1 MPRRKKR
8 VALSLFSG
16 AGGMD
21 VGVIAAG
28 YSILANVEIDPH
40 CCETLRAA
48 VAREERHSEIIE
60 DDIRRIDPKELM
72 ANLNLKAGELD
83 LLFGGPPC
91 QAFSQIGK
99 QEALKDE
106 RGLLLFQ
113 MPRFAKAFRPKAIL
127 IEQVKGLLSAR
138 DHNGQRGGV
147 LKLLL
152 SELESLGYVPKWKI
166 ITAADYGLAQLR
178 HRVFIVA
185 TRKPNG
191 FEFPQPT
198 NAPEG
203 EALGLF
209 QLPSYVTVGEALK
222 GLGKPKLKTDKAVDP
237 CHVDVTP
244 AGDRRRIHGVPE
256 GEFLA
261 AQEHLPKEQR
271 GKLTAKDTTKF
282 LRTSRGKPANTLRC
296 GEIFFHPV
304 EDRYL
309 TPREYMR
316 LHGYP
321 DNYVL
326 RGPIRGRSG
335 RVRALDQHRQVANS
349 VPPPIAKLLAKKIT
363 EVLDANNL

>member
-1 MPRRKKR
+1 
-8 VALSLFSG
+8 
-16 AGGMD
+16 MD

-28 YSILANVEIDPH
+28 YSVLASIEIDPH

-48 VAREERHSEIIE
+48 VAREKRKSEVIE
-60 DDIRRIDPKELM
+60 EDIRKVDPEELRTD
-72 ANLNLKAGELD
+72 LGLKLGELD

-91 QAFSQIGK
+91 QAFSQIGM
-99 QEALKDE
+99 QRALSDE

-113 MPRFAKAFRPKAIL
+113 MARFAGAFRPKAIL

-138 DHNGQRGGV
+138 DHNGERGGV
-147 LKLLL
+147 LRLLL
-152 SELESLGYVPKWKI
+152 TELESLGYVPKWKVVL
-166 ITAADYGLAQLR
+166 AADYGVAQLR

-191 FEFPQPT
+191 FIFPLPT
-198 NAPEG
+198 NAPPG

-209 QLPSYVTVGEALK
+209 QLPPFRTVGEALA
-222 GLGKPKLKTDKAVDP
+222 GLERPKLKTEQTTDP

-244 AGDRRRIHGVPE
+244 AGDRNRIHGVPE
-256 GEFLA
+256 GQFLA
-261 AQEHLPKEQR
+261 AQVHLPEKQR
-271 GKLTAKDTTKF
+271 GKLSAKDTTKY
-282 LRTSRGKPANTLRC
+282 LRTSRDRPSNTLRC
-296 GEIFFHPV
+296 GEIFFHPI

-321 DNYVL
+321 DSYVL
-326 RGPIRGRSG
+326 RGPVRSRSG

-349 VPPPIAKLLAKKIT
+349 VPPPVAEVLAAKIT